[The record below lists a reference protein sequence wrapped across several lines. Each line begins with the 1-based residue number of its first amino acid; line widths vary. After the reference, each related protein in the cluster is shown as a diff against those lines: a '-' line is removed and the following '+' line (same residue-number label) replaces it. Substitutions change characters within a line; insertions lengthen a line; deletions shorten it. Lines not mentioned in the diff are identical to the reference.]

1 MKPIPL
7 SRSFNNVQTDF
18 QWRQRCQK
26 EEMQLL
32 DSFAGPKALQIDTIV
47 QQRNKQR
54 FYAKNGARIM
64 QIKPKEEPIT
74 VDKQLDTQSLA
85 KISQQNQ
92 SNATPSVAAMSSV
105 SKSQSSRVSYNS
117 KSTTMSTRDRLAKV
131 EKELEEERRRR
142 NEAEQ
147 IIAFLRSTG

>member
-1 MKPIPL
+1 
-7 SRSFNNVQTDF
+7 
-18 QWRQRCQK
+18 
-26 EEMQLL
+26 
-32 DSFAGPKALQIDTIV
+32 
-47 QQRNKQR
+47 
-54 FYAKNGARIM
+54 M

-85 KISQQNQ
+85 KISQQIK
-92 SNATPSVAAMSSV
+92 SNATPSIAAMSSV